1 MLCRAGLRQSTPR
14 CSCWQRAFLWALRLR
29 QRCSPRWPPCVKSRR
44 LLCCRARRRPA
55 SAFCSNVFV
64 RCGVACRS
72 AGRLLRAT
80 SSVISAV
87 SSWRLLALQAARGF
101 CSPVLACKTPST
113 ISSTSSMAN
122 CTTTTPSCAW
132 IPMLPMPK
140 RMLWPNALKPTPKVQ
155 KHGCL
160 PRIKSCAPRV
170 HRMKSTNA
178 SS

>member
-14 CSCWQRAFLWALRLR
+14 CSCWRRAFPWASRLR
-29 QRCSPRWPPCVKSRR
+29 QRCSPQWPPCAKSQR

-64 RCGVACRS
+64 RCGAACRS

-80 SSVISAV
+80 SFAISAV
-87 SSWRLLALQAARGF
+87 SSWRLLALQAAQGF
-101 CSPVLACKTPST
+101 CSPVLVCKTPST
-113 ISSTSSMAN
+113 ISSTSSMAS

-140 RMLWPNALKPTPKVQ
+140 RMPWQNASRPTPKVRR
-155 KHGCL
+155 HGCL
-160 PRIKSCAPRV
+160 PRIKLYALRAR
-170 HRMKSTNA
+170 RMISTNA